1 MGRGIG
7 VIWPTRQA
15 THYGPNNETGMP
27 LWVGAIYYS
36 DDFQCLLLGT
46 REGKG
51 WDRVFELRDGQLR
64 VLGTVADHSIGAI
77 AEFRG
82 AVLVGTTAG
91 MFQLGEQEA
100 TRLTPDQ
107 ALPCEIR
114 TCLHCDSFGTL
125 WIGTEGVGLGRYDG
139 SLLVALEI
147 PGGPTLTSSEMSLR
161 TLHWREIS
169 QILSR

>member
-1 MGRGIG
+1 
-7 VIWPTRQA
+7 
-15 THYGPNNETGMP
+15 MP